1 MGSMKR
7 APDTFDA
14 LIEAWG
20 IAIFAA
26 DLGVN
31 YSTANAMK
39 QRNSVAVKYWDAIR
53 KAAPKRGFKVSVED
67 LLKMRTGVR
76 VPQSEDAA

>member
-1 MGSMKR
+1 MGGMKR

-20 IAIFAA
+20 IALFAA

-53 KAAPKRGFKVSVED
+53 TSAPKRGFKISVDD
-67 LLKMRTGVR
+67 LLRMRLRAPSPKRGV
-76 VPQSEDAA
+76 AA